1 MILQISLL
9 SDLCAS
15 SGEHYNSYVDTEV
28 VYDEFGLPFIPAKR
42 IKGCIREAALEL
54 VEWGVFEKQ
63 IYDALFGKEGNE
75 KSKFSLDNAYLK
87 AYENLVA
94 DLKNCQDKALVHPQR
109 VLGLYAYTRTQTAM
123 TKDGVADKG
132 SLRTIRVINK
142 GLIFQAALKEN
153 VTLTEEEKSLLET
166 AVSMVK
172 HMGTGRTRGLGLVEL
187 TFPKAKKEDS
197 KDNSKDNCMY
207 ELDEWNKI
215 HYTINLKSAV
225 LCKSAAGTQEKTHD
239 YIEGS
244 KILGILAQNLSK
256 EEFARLMQY
265 DGTGKSIIA
274 SNAYICENGER
285 CTPVRASLQK
295 KKDQTFDK
303 NGEMLVADMLV
314 PNEEDVQWTPV
325 GNKYMNAEGTIKSV
339 DVEVNYHHRRPKN
352 KAVGKA
358 TGLDDSAFYQL
369 ESICRGQQFLG
380 FLLADKE
387 QAELIISVF
396 EKLDGL
402 RIGAS
407 SNAEY
412 GDADIEITRIEH
424 VEKIDPKM
432 QREFVI
438 KLNAPVI
445 LYNKHG
451 MPVADIACLKLYL
464 AELLDVE
471 ENSLQINQ
479 AFLNYETIGGFNVT
493 WHRRKPIFTALG
505 KGTACS
511 VIAAKEIDL
520 SRLEHAFIGER
531 VAEGYG
537 ELEVSSAPKA
547 QVLLK
552 NAGVQSS
559 IDEEQEKTGVQGS
572 IIAEGQEKTDILS
585 RLYAEKQREDLS
597 RAGVSGADELLEKEA
612 WVFIK
617 REFKAALGKL
627 LMIAKAESTME
638 NIKEQVLGIESNA
651 KKEICVKLLDKVEMD
666 LNRILTEQEKKEVFK
681 YYLYSFLNQIKYKT
695 YKKGEKSN
703 E

>member
-15 SGEHYNSYVDTEV
+15 SGEHYNSYVDTDV

-54 VEWGVFEKQ
+54 VEWGIFEKQ
-63 IYDALFGKEGNE
+63 VYDSLFGKEGNE

-87 AYENLVA
+87 EYENLTA
-94 DLKNCQDKALVHPQR
+94 DLKNCQDKVLVHPQR

-142 GLIFQAALKEN
+142 GLIFQAALKET
-153 VTLTEEEKSLLET
+153 VKLTEEEKNLLKT

-187 TFPKAKKEDS
+187 TFPEEKKEGS
-197 KDNSKDNCMY
+197 KDENKKKY
-207 ELDEWNKI
+207 ELGEWNKI

-274 SNAYICENGER
+274 SNAYICEKGER

-303 NGEMLVADMLV
+303 KGEMLVADMLV
-314 PNEEDVQWTPV
+314 PNEEDVQWTPI

-339 DVEVNYHHRRPKN
+339 DVEVNYHHRRPKD

-358 TGLDDSAFYQL
+358 NGLDDSAFYQL
-369 ESICRGQQFLG
+369 ESICRGQQFSG
-380 FLLADKE
+380 FLLADRE
-387 QAELIISVF
+387 QTELIISVF
-396 EKLDGL
+396 ENLDGV
-402 RIGAS
+402 RIGAG

-412 GDADIEITRIEH
+412 GNADIVITNTEHIE
-424 VEKIDPKM
+424 KTAPKM
-432 QREFVI
+432 EHEFVI

-445 LYNKHG
+445 LYNKQG
-451 MPVADIACLKLYL
+451 MPVADIACLKSYL
-464 AELLDVE
+464 AELLEVE
-471 ENSLQINQ
+471 EHVLQINQ
-479 AFLNYETIGGFNVT
+479 AFLTYETIGGFNVT

-505 KGTACS
+505 KGTVCS
-511 VIAAKEIDL
+511 VTAMKEVDI
-520 SRLEHAFIGER
+520 SRLEHVFIGER

-547 QVLLK
+547 RVVVK
-552 NAGVQSS
+552 KAGHKSS
-559 IDEEQEKTGVQGS
+559 EDEEQEKTGVQGG
-572 IIAEGQEKTDILS
+572 IIGENQVKTDILS

-612 WVFIK
+612 WMFAK

-627 LMIAKAESTME
+627 LMIVKAESTME
-638 NIKEQVLGIESNA
+638 NIREQVLGIESNA

-695 YKKGEKSN
+695 YKKGEKVN

>member
-87 AYENLVA
+87 DYENLVA
-94 DLKNCQDKALVHPQR
+94 DLKNCQDKVLVHPQR

-142 GLIFQAALKEN
+142 GLIFRTVLREN
-153 VTLTEEEKSLLET
+153 VQLTEEEKNLLRA

-172 HMGTGRTRGLGLVEL
+172 HMGTGRTRGLGLVEMTL
-187 TFPKAKKEDS
+187 QEEKKKDS
-197 KDNSKDNCMY
+197 KDNHTY
-207 ELDEWNKI
+207 ELGDWNKI

-244 KILGILAQNLSK
+244 KILGILAHSLSN
-256 EEFARLMQY
+256 EEFASIMKY

-295 KKDQTFDK
+295 KKDQTFDE

-314 PNEEDVQWTPV
+314 PNEEDVQWTPI
-325 GNKYMNAEGTIKSV
+325 GNKYMNVEGTIKSV
-339 DVEVNYHHRRPKN
+339 DVEVNYHHRRPKD

-369 ESICRGQQFLG
+369 ESICRGQQFSG

-387 QAELIISVF
+387 QAELILSVF
-396 EKLDGL
+396 EKLDGV

-412 GDADIEITRIEH
+412 GNADIEITNTEH
-424 VEKIDPKM
+424 IEKIAPKM
-432 QREFVI
+432 EREFVI

-445 LYNKHG
+445 LYNKQG
-451 MPVADIACLKLYL
+451 MPVADIACLKSYL
-464 AELLDVE
+464 AELLEVE
-471 ENSLQINQ
+471 EHVLQINQ
-479 AFLNYETIGGFNVT
+479 AFLTYETIGGFNVT

-505 KGTACS
+505 KGTVCS

-520 SRLEHAFIGER
+520 SRLEHVFIGER

-552 NAGVQSS
+552 NAGVQSG
-559 IDEEQEKTGVQGS
+559 IDEE
-572 IIAEGQEKTDILS
+572 QEKTDILS

-612 WVFIK
+612 WLFVK
-617 REFKAALGKL
+617 REFKASLGKL

-666 LNRILTEQEKKEVFK
+666 LNRNLTKQEKKEVFK

-695 YKKGEKSN
+695 YKKGEKAN

>member
-15 SGEHYNSYVDTEV
+15 SGEHYNSYVDTDV

-54 VEWGVFEKQ
+54 VEWGIFEKQ
-63 IYDALFGKEGNE
+63 VYDSLFGKAGNE
-75 KSKFSLDNAYLK
+75 KTRFSLDNAYLK
-87 AYENLVA
+87 EYENLTA
-94 DLKNCQDKALVHPQR
+94 DLKSCQDKVLVHPQR

-153 VTLTEEEKSLLET
+153 VKLTEEENNLLKT

-187 TFPKAKKEDS
+187 TFPEEKKEDS
-197 KDNSKDNCMY
+197 KDKRMY
-207 ELDEWNKI
+207 ELGEWNKI

-244 KILGILAQNLSK
+244 KILGILAQNMSK

-295 KKDQTFDK
+295 KKDQTFDEK
-303 NGEMLVADMLV
+303 GEMLVADMLM

-325 GNKYMNAEGTIKSV
+325 GNKYMNAEGMIKSV
-339 DVEVNYHHRRPKN
+339 DVEVNYHHRRPKD

-358 TGLDDSAFYQL
+358 NGMDDSAFYQL
-369 ESICRGQQFLG
+369 ESICRGQQFSG

-387 QAELIISVF
+387 QAELILSVF
-396 EKLDGL
+396 EKLDGV

-412 GDADIEITRIEH
+412 GNADIEITHIEH
-424 VEKIDPKM
+424 IEKFEPKM
-432 QREFVI
+432 ECEFVI

-451 MPVADIACLKLYL
+451 MPVADIASLKSYL

-471 ENSLQINQ
+471 EHVLQINQ
-479 AFLNYETIGGFNVT
+479 AFLTYETIGGFNVT
-493 WHRRKPIFTALG
+493 WHRRKPVFTALG
-505 KGTACS
+505 KGTVCS
-511 VIAAKEIDL
+511 VTAEKKMNL
-520 SRLEHAFIGER
+520 SRLEHVFIGER

-537 ELEVSSAPKA
+537 ELEVSLVPNA
-547 QVLLK
+547 QVVLK
-552 NAGVQSS
+552 NAGVQNR
-559 IDEEQEKTGVQGS
+559 IEER
-572 IIAEGQEKTDILS
+572 QEKTDILS
-585 RLYAEKQREDLS
+585 RLYNEKQREDLS
-597 RAGVSGADELLEKEA
+597 RAGVSGADELLEKDA
-612 WVFIK
+612 WMFAK

-627 LMIAKAESTME
+627 MMIVKAESTME
-638 NIKEQVLGIESNA
+638 NIREQILGIESNV
-651 KKEICVKLLDKVEMD
+651 KKEICVKLLDKVETD
-666 LNRILTEQEKKEVFK
+666 LNSILAEQEKKEVFE
-681 YYLYSFLNQIKYKT
+681 YYLYGFLNQIKYKT
-695 YKKGEKSN
+695 YKKGEKAN

>member
-15 SGEHYNSYVDTEV
+15 SGEHYNSYVDTDV

-54 VEWGVFEKQ
+54 VEWGIFEKQ
-63 IYDALFGKEGNE
+63 VYDSLFGKAGNE
-75 KSKFSLDNAYLK
+75 KTRFSLDNAYLK
-87 AYENLVA
+87 EYENLAA
-94 DLKNCQDKALVHPQR
+94 DLKNCQDKVLVHPQR

-153 VTLTEEEKSLLET
+153 VTLTEAEKSLLVT

-187 TFPKAKKEDS
+187 TLQEEKKEAV
-197 KDNSKDNCMY
+197 KYNHMY
-207 ELDEWNKI
+207 ELGEWNKI
-215 HYTINLKSAV
+215 HYMINLKSAV

-265 DGTGKSIIA
+265 DGIGKSIIA

-295 KKDQTFDK
+295 KKDQTFDE
-303 NGEMLVADMLV
+303 NGEMLVADMLI
-314 PNEEDVQWTPV
+314 PNEEDVQWTPL

-339 DVEVNYHHRRPKN
+339 DVEVNYHHRRPKD

-358 TGLDDSAFYQL
+358 NGLDDSAFFQL
-369 ESICRGQQFLG
+369 ETICRGQQFSG

-387 QAELIISVF
+387 QAELILSVF
-396 EKLDGL
+396 EKLDGV

-412 GDADIEITRIEH
+412 GNVDIEIVHIEH
-424 VEKIDPKM
+424 IEKLASKM
-432 QREFVI
+432 EREFVI

-451 MPVADIACLKLYL
+451 MPVADIECLKAYL
-464 AELLDVE
+464 AKLLDVE
-471 ENSLQINQ
+471 ENVLQINQ
-479 AFLNYETIGGFNVT
+479 AFLTYETIGGFNVT

-505 KGTACS
+505 KGTVCS
-511 VIAAKEIDL
+511 VTAAKEIDL
-520 SRLEHAFIGER
+520 SRLEHVFIGER

-537 ELEVSSAPKA
+537 ELEVSLAPNA
-547 QVLLK
+547 QVMLK
-552 NAGVQSS
+552 NAGVQNR
-559 IDEEQEKTGVQGS
+559 IEER
-572 IIAEGQEKTDILS
+572 QEKTDILS
-585 RLYAEKQREDLS
+585 RLYNEKQREDLS
-597 RAGVSGADELLEKEA
+597 RAGVSGADELLEKDA
-612 WVFIK
+612 WMFAK

-627 LMIAKAESTME
+627 MMIVKAESTME
-638 NIKEQVLGIESNA
+638 NIREQILGIESDV
-651 KKEICVKLLDKVEMD
+651 KKEICVKLLDKVETD
-666 LNRILTEQEKKEVFK
+666 LNSILAEQEKKEVFE
-681 YYLYSFLNQIKYKT
+681 YYLYGFLNQIKYKT
-695 YKKGEKSN
+695 YKKGEKAN